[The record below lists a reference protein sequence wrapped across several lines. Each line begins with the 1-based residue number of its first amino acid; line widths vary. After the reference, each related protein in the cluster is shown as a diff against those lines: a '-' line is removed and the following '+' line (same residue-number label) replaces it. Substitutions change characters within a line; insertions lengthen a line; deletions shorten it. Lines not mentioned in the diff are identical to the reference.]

1 MEEHFETFDDEGTSV
16 GLVPRS
22 EVHRLG
28 LWHRSA
34 HVFLFNSRGELL
46 VQKRAPDKDL
56 YADLWDYSVG
66 EHLKPGESFTEGAI
80 RGLNEELGVVGIEV
94 APIGEVRKSR
104 LIEAR
109 LGVADCEM
117 QQAYRAVYDGEVVP
131 DVVEVAA
138 VRFVSLD
145 ALAAKIAA
153 VPQCFTPWF
162 VRDLVELDILTC

>member
-94 APIGEVRKSR
+94 VPIGGVRKSR

-162 VRDLVELDILTC
+162 VRDLVELDILRC

>member
-94 APIGEVRKSR
+94 VPIGGVRKSR

-109 LGVADCEM
+109 LDVADCEM
-117 QQAYRAVYDGEVVP
+117 QQAYRAAYDGEVVP
-131 DVVEVAA
+131 DAVEVAA

-145 ALAAKIAA
+145 QLAAKIEA

-162 VRDLVELDILTC
+162 VRDLVELDILRC

>member
-1 MEEHFETFDDEGTSV
+1 MEERFETFDDAGRRT

-34 HVFLFNSRGELL
+34 HVFVFNSRGDLL

-66 EHLKPGESFTEGAI
+66 EHLKPGESFDEGAI
-80 RGLNEELGVVGIEV
+80 RGMSEELGVTGVTIE
-94 APIGEVRKSR
+94 PIGVMRKSR
-104 LIEAR
+104 LVDPD

-117 QQAYRAVYDGEVVP
+117 QQAYRAVFDGDVTP
-131 DVVEVAA
+131 DPVEVAE
-138 VRFVSLD
+138 VKFVVLER
-145 ALAAKIAA
+145 LAANIQSS
-153 VPQCFTPWF
+153 PQCFTPWF
-162 VRDLVELDILTC
+162 VRDLDELEILTC